1 MEATEQQL
9 SVKEL
14 AEQKAAQLSEQLGV
28 KVYPLVFKETEDSPE
43 IVGFIKEPTRAVKY
57 AVLDKSVMGGF
68 SAAAEMLD
76 IIILKEYSDPRIY
89 SERSEDDKINIGAAM
104 AAYDLVKFSQN
115 LAKKKS

>member
-1 MEATEQQL
+1 MENQL
-9 SVKEL
+9 SAKEI
-14 AEQKAAQLSEQLGV
+14 AEEKAKQLSEQLGV
-28 KVYPLVFKETEDSPE
+28 KVHALVFKETEESPE
-43 IVGFIKEPTRAVKY
+43 VIGFIKEPSRSVKY

-76 IIILKEYSDPRIY
+76 VILLKEHSDPRIY

-115 LAKKKS
+115 LAKKKN

>member
-1 MEATEQQL
+1 MENKQSA
-9 SVKEL
+9 KEI
-14 AEQKAAQLSEQLGV
+14 AEAKAKELSEQLGV

-43 IVGFIKEPTRAVKY
+43 IIGFIKEPSRAVKL

-76 IIILKEYSDPRIY
+76 IIILKEHSDPRIT
-89 SERSEDDKINIGAAM
+89 SERSEDDKIYLGAAM

-115 LAKKKS
+115 LAKKKN